1 MIRRTSSGVDLYS
14 SEISMELMHTDLPEP
29 VVPAI
34 SMCGILAMSPMTG
47 LPVMSLPTA
56 KDRRLFALANA
67 GEPIHSRIKTVLTVL
82 FGTSMPTATLSGM
95 GAIRTF
101 AAPSDSA
108 MSSASAVMR
117 EILMPRGMVS
127 SKRVT
132 DGPRTMPMI
141 CASMLNESSVSSRH
155 AELSRSSVSAPATE
169 ACLPCVSR
177 SIGG

>member
-1 MIRRTSSGVDLYS
+1 
-14 SEISMELMHTDLPEP
+14 MELMQTDLPEP

-34 SMCGILAMSPMTG
+34 SICGILAMSPMTG

-56 KDRRLFALANA
+56 KDRRLFAFAKA
-67 GEPIHSRIKTVLTVL
+67 FEPMHSRIKTVLTVL
-82 FGTSMPTATLSGM
+82 FGTSMPTADLSGM
-95 GAIRTF
+95 GAMRTF
-101 AAPSDSA
+101 AAPSASAISSDSA
-108 MSSASAVMR
+108 ETR

-141 CASMLNESSVSSRH
+141 CASILKDSSVSSRQ
-155 AELSRSSVSAPATE
+155 AELSRSSLSAPAIE